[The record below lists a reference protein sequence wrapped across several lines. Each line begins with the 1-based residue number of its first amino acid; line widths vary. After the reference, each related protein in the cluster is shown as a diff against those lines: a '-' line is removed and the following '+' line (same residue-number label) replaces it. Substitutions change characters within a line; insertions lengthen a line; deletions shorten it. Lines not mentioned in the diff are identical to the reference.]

1 MIETMIRKSDEIM
14 FGVTERKLKELR
26 ATYKKG
32 MTIQLDYMDDPVRP
46 VPSGTVGKVRC
57 VDDAGTIHVAWENGQ
72 SLGLIPSEGDCFHI
86 VDEEENSNNSFLLEY
101 EKYKSEQKDL
111 DDMEIEM

>member
-1 MIETMIRKSDEIM
+1 MIRKSDEIM

-26 ATYKKG
+26 ETYKKG
-32 MTIQLDYMDDPVRP
+32 MTIQLDYMDDPQAP
-46 VPSGTVGKVRC
+46 EIGTKGKIDY
-57 VDDAGTIHVAWENGQ
+57 VDDAGTVHVSWKNGG

-86 VDEEENSNNSFLLEY
+86 VAEEENSNNSFIDQIKNEP
-101 EKYKSEQKDL
+101 SEQKDL